1 MLNESQWINIKNSS
15 TINTK
20 ITISWNIIDKL
31 LKTRDKEKN
40 LGTVREKDTFNIGDN
55 DYNKC

>member
-55 DYNKC
+55 DYNNC

>member
-1 MLNESQWINIKNSS
+1 MLNESQWINIKNPS

-20 ITISWNIIDKL
+20 ITTSWNIIDKL

-40 LGTVREKDTFNIGDN
+40 LGTVREKDTLNIGDN
-55 DYNKC
+55 DYNNC